1 MVTLLHFILIMI
13 LTAGIIVGIAIYIIY
28 TRVKN
33 AARNFRAQFGGSSKG
48 QRRPK
53 QTHTSD
59 GEIIVH
65 KTEPAVKY
73 SQKTKENIST
83 LKKKKVPDIFII
95 CSLQVISHPFIK

>member
-33 AARNFRAQFGGSSKG
+33 ASRNFRAQFGGSSKG

-53 QTHTSD
+53 QTHTAD
-59 GEIIVH
+59 GEIIIDNRTQNGTSR
-65 KTEPAVKY
+65 KIFSKNEGEY
-73 SQKTKENIST
+73 IDFKEEKS
-83 LKKKKVPDIFII
+83 
-95 CSLQVISHPFIK
+95 S